1 MCVGGGGGGS
11 IANERGIFVFVFY
24 NNFYEVKEQVQ
35 IQLFF
40 PAQKRGWKG
49 GGGGGEERE

>member
-1 MCVGGGGGGS
+1 MGAVCVCVCRGGGS

-40 PAQKRGWKG
+40 PA
-49 GGGGGEERE
+49 